1 MQNDFALLK
10 KPLDTCLNLVFLIK
24 NFLKLVLIFT
34 HSNFIKLARI
44 ESVSTFPAR

>member
-34 HSNFIKLARI
+34 HSNFIQLARI
-44 ESVSTFPAR
+44 ESGCTFYVR